1 MPKQSGISL
10 NVGKKHEHVVSMQAE
25 KDTFRRKKRNIV
37 EIESFKSFN
46 PFIFM

>member
-10 NVGKKHEHVVSMQAE
+10 NVGKKHEHVSMQAE

-37 EIESFKSFN
+37 EIKSFKSFN
-46 PFIFM
+46 PFNFM